1 MDREAVREFVLRF
14 MDMVSGAAVLG
25 IIGVGDRTGLFRQLA
40 GQGPLTVEDIAVRT
54 GLQERYLREALA
66 SLAAARMVRFDAET
80 KTYELPEEHAVVL
93 ADERSPYFLAGWT
106 QMIPALLNAVPG
118 VARAFQHGGGVP
130 YADFGE
136 DMVAG
141 IDRSN
146 SPGTRI
152 LLARKWLPAMSD
164 AVPRLERG
172 MRVADVGC
180 GSGTAALT
188 MARAYPNSR
197 VTGYDND
204 ARSIA
209 RARAAAEREGLGNVA
224 FEQVSA
230 EALPVAVP
238 FGLITCFDVVHD
250 MVNPRAVLRRIRQA
264 LAPDGAFL
272 MVEPAAGDTL
282 EENLNPHGALL
293 YAMSTLHC
301 MTVSLAHGGEG
312 LGSAWG
318 PRRAEELCRAAGFT
332 QFRRLDVMNP
342 FNAFYEV
349 RP

>member
-1 MDREAVREFVLRF
+1 MNREAVHEFILRF

-25 IIGVGDRTGLFRQLA
+25 IVGVGDRTGLFTRLA
-40 GQGPLTVEDIAVRT
+40 GQGPLTVEDIAART

-66 SLAAARMVRFDAET
+66 SLAAARIVRFDAET
-80 KTYELPEEHAVVL
+80 KTYELPEEHALCL

-106 QMIPALLNAVPG
+106 QIIPALLNAVPG
-118 VARAFQHGGGVP
+118 VARAFQDGGGVP
-130 YADFGE
+130 YAAFGE

-152 LLARKWLPAMSD
+152 LLTRKWLPAMSD
-164 AVPRLERG
+164 AVARLERG
-172 MRVADVGC
+172 MRVADIGC
-180 GSGTAALT
+180 GSGTAAIT
-188 MARAYPNSR
+188 MGRAYPQSHI
-197 VTGYDND
+197 TGYDND

-209 RARAAAEREGLGNVA
+209 RARAAAEREGLGNVT
-224 FEQVSA
+224 FEQLPA
-230 EALPVAVP
+230 ESLPVSVP
-238 FGLITCFDVVHD
+238 FGLVTAFDVIHD
-250 MVNPRAVLRRIRQA
+250 MVNPRAVLHRVREA
-264 LAPDGAFL
+264 LEPEGSFL

-282 EENLNPHGALL
+282 EENLGPSGALL

-318 PRRAEELCRAAGFT
+318 PQRAEQLCREAGFSR
-332 QFRRLDVMNP
+332 FRRLEVVNP

-349 RP
+349 GP